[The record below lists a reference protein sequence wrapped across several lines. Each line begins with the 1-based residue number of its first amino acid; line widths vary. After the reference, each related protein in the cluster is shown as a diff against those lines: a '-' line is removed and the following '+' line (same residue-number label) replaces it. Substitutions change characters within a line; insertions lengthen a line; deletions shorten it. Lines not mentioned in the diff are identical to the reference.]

1 MIAHTTFKLVFHM
14 IVLLT
19 VCIKTLANP
28 SLNSKNRLTLSRPI
42 QINYPDE
49 AGAFGVGIKKSAFLH
64 ETYDP
69 NYVQPSGEGQTSQ
82 WKKGALIGA
91 AVGTPLTFLVLHSGG
106 SSSICNRSANQDAV
120 QFHECLAMSLGG
132 GVVFAGLGALIGSF
146 VKHRVSN
153 ELRNRVNITLF
164 SPNKNGI
171 GVALAV
177 RLV

>member
-1 MIAHTTFKLVFHM
+1 ML
-14 IVLLT
+14 VLLI
-19 VCIKTLANP
+19 VCIKAQANP
-28 SLNSKNRLTLSRPI
+28 SLNSKHHLTPSRPI
-42 QINYPDE
+42 QIIYPDE
-49 AGAFGVGIKKSAFLH
+49 AGAFGVGIKRSAFLH
-64 ETYDP
+64 ETHDP
-69 NYVQPSGEGQTSQ
+69 NHIQPLREGQTSQ

-132 GVVFAGLGALIGSF
+132 GVVFAGMGALIGSF
-146 VKHRVSN
+146 VKHRVSTN

-171 GVALAV
+171 GVAVAV